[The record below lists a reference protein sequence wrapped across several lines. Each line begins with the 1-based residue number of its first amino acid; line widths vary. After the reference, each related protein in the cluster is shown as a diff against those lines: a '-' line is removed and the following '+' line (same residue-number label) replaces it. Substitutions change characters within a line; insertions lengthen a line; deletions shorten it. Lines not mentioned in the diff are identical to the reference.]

1 MFKLDK
7 TPRKTYLLVISFEK
21 ENVMAEETVVLQ
33 QSVRK
38 ACPKCGKL
46 FKPTGLS
53 GHLRFIHGVSGDAAR
68 KLWDKSPVDAASMYD
83 GAFDVIEDIEAL
95 RERKQLVE
103 QKYASFFTT
112 EQLQQA
118 LSALDEQEKR
128 LTAELESLK
137 GEQQELQQEH
147 VEQGLELEPVKQ
159 RKRGK
164 PQVLRNDLVEFCVNT
179 DGTFVMRLLQDSVPG
194 QRHDLTKDGDGK
206 WQLESFDPL
215 GERQRRPAQEQPAQ
229 NNSTLLSRLGFR
241 VR

>member
-1 MFKLDK
+1 M
-7 TPRKTYLLVISFEK
+7 VQ
-21 ENVMAEETVVLQ
+21 ETVVLQ

-103 QKYASFFTT
+103 QKYSSFFTS

-118 LSALDEQEKR
+118 LSALEEQETR
-128 LTAELESLK
+128 LIAELQSLK
-137 GEQQELQQEH
+137 GEQLELQAEH
-147 VEQGLELEPVKQ
+147 AEEQLELDGVREH
-159 RKRGK
+159 KRGK
-164 PQVLRNDLVEFCVNT
+164 QQILRNDLVEIRAYS
-179 DGTFVMRLLQDSVPG
+179 DGSFEVKQSEKAVAG
-194 QRHDLTKDGDGK
+194 QRHMLTKGDDGK
-206 WQLESFDPL
+206 WQLESFEPTGL
-215 GERQRRPAQEQPAQ
+215 RQVRAAQQEPAQT
-229 NNSTLLSRLGFR
+229 NSTLLSRLGFGSR
-241 VR
+241 